1 MRIMLV
7 VQGLPSGTPAT
18 TLTRRPALAKPS
30 LADSRHRAASKTD
43 DVCSGCVDCTEFY
56 LIQFVSQMFP
66 RGEFW
71 ETEVLEN
78 RILLG
83 ERGGARTHDPVI
95 KSHVLYR
102 LSYALVATHLGY
114 REPLSKQNLRHQRSM
129 IRLVP
134 RTG

>member
-1 MRIMLV
+1 M
-7 VQGLPSGTPAT
+7 PETP
-18 TLTRRPALAKPS
+18 
-30 LADSRHRAASKTD
+30 
-43 DVCSGCVDCTEFY
+43 Y
-56 LIQFVSQMFP
+56 
-66 RGEFW
+66 
-71 ETEVLEN
+71 
-78 RILLG
+78 LLG

-102 LSYALVATHLGY
+102 LSYALVAAHLGY